1 MKNRTKGCIKGT
13 LCRLDTIELR
23 CTPVKNDAIA
33 DTANLREKR
42 MNHRLRTSILMA
54 ALAGLSWFAIES
66 PAQAS
71 DDQLV
76 AKAKKLVEQATS
88 GLVAPIDPKKPELEL
103 TIDDFRPV
111 TGWVGP
117 KSSAKAP
124 EHKKVIAI
132 SCATVAPFCANV
144 TEGAVEAAKA
154 LGWDATYID
163 GKGSIQGFVQAF
175 ETAINMKPD
184 GIIAMALPESQ
195 LATYIA
201 KAHAAGI
208 KLVGASS
215 TPEKIS
221 VENGHYDAY
230 VSVREDSNTLL
241 QAWYVIA
248 DSDGKAKVTWM
259 WDPGYPFLMSA
270 LERSK
275 QIIGECSGCK
285 AEEVGL
291 RELSAAANPVR
302 MQQLGAG
309 LLSRNPDA
317 DYVLTAYGLNS
328 NSIALAAKS
337 MGRDVKVVVKNA
349 DPNNV
354 AFVNQGSLRAEI
366 GASSNWGGWAT
377 VDQMVRLLAGQP
389 PLGIMEENQP
399 EHIFVKANAPADGLF
414 DFQKLYDYKGK
425 YLELWGRK

>member
-1 MKNRTKGCIKGT
+1 MRQYA
-13 LCRLDTIELR
+13 
-23 CTPVKNDAIA
+23 P
-33 DTANLREKR
+33 TAHAVVLGG
-42 MNHRLRTSILMA
+42 LALGLMSGMIPAHA
-54 ALAGLSWFAIES
+54 A
-66 PAQAS
+66 

-76 AKAKKLVEQATS
+76 AKAKKLVGEATT
-88 GLVAPIDPKKPELEL
+88 GLVASNKPKTPELEL
-103 TIDDFRPV
+103 TIDDFEPV

-117 KSSAKAP
+117 KTPVQAP
-124 EHKKVIAI
+124 EKKKIVAI

-144 TEGAVEAAKA
+144 TQGAVEAAKA

-163 GKGSIQGFVQAF
+163 GKASINGYVQAF

-184 GIIAMALPESQ
+184 GIITMALPESQ

-215 TPEKIS
+215 IPEKVS
-221 VENGHYDAY
+221 VENGKYDAY

-241 QAWYVIA
+241 QAWYTIA

-259 WDPGYPFLMSA
+259 WDPGYPFLVAA

-275 QIIGECSGCK
+275 KIIAECSGCK

-291 RELSAAANPVR
+291 REFASAANPVR
-302 MQQLGAG
+302 MQELGAG

-317 DYVLTAYGLNS
+317 EYVLTAYGLNS
-328 NSIALAAKS
+328 HSIALAAKA
-337 MGRDVKVVVKNA
+337 MGRNVKVVAKNA

-354 AFVNQGSLRAEI
+354 AFVSQGELQAEV
-366 GASSNWGGWAT
+366 GASSNWGGWAA
-377 VDQMVRLLAGQP
+377 VDQMVRLLAGQQ
-389 PLGIMEENQP
+389 PLDIMEENQP
-399 EHIFVKANAPADGLF
+399 EHIFVTSNAPADGVL